1 MRCFLCHHGQVH
13 DVQNHQMKNYYLFG
27 SRVLTHVVFWL
38 LYFLAFSL
46 IWQKGDDLYQGFFL
60 EFILLPARIGAVYL
74 MIYYLLPNTLLK
86 KKWWQFGLQ
95 YALLLLLAG
104 LLQRCLIYFF
114 YEANRGGAYLEI
126 VSFQGVLRAAIL
138 VNSTIVVV
146 TAAKVVLMY
155 LDLEKELE
163 SGKAEEPLIEIKSER
178 RFFRIKPSEIAYIEG
193 MGNYIVYHTREGE
206 KLIRYATMKEALAE
220 LPADFARIH
229 KSYIVNKQC
238 VKSYNNENVEVRGE
252 FLPLGKN
259 VELQF

>member
-1 MRCFLCHHGQVH
+1 
-13 DVQNHQMKNYYLFG
+13 MKTYYLFG
-27 SRVLTHVVFWL
+27 SRVLTHVIFWL
-38 LYFLAFSL
+38 AYFLAFSL
-46 IWQKGDDLYQGFFL
+46 IWQKGDDLYQGFYL

-86 KKWWQFGLQ
+86 RKWWQFALQ

-104 LLQRCLIYFF
+104 LVQRCLIFFF
-114 YEANRGGAYLEI
+114 YEANRGGAFWEI

-146 TAAKVVLMY
+146 AAAKMVLLY
-155 LDLEKELE
+155 LDLERKSKE
-163 SGKAEEPLIEIKSER
+163 GKVEEPLIEIKSER
-178 RFFRIKPSEIAYIEG
+178 RFFRLKPSEIAYIEG

-220 LPADFARIH
+220 LPDDFARIH

>member
-1 MRCFLCHHGQVH
+1 
-13 DVQNHQMKNYYLFG
+13 MKTYYLFG
-27 SRVLTHVVFWL
+27 SRVLTHVIFWL
-38 LYFLAFSL
+38 AYFLAFSL
-46 IWQKGDDLYQGFFL
+46 IWQKGDDLYQGFYL

-95 YALLLLLAG
+95 YVLLLLLAG
-104 LLQRCLIYFF
+104 VLQRCLIFFF
-114 YEANRGGAYLEI
+114 YEANRGGAFLEI

-146 TAAKVVLMY
+146 AAAKVVLMY
-155 LDLEKELE
+155 LELEKKVEAQNE
-163 SGKAEEPLIEIKSER
+163 EEPLIEIKSER
-178 RFFRIKPSEIAYIEG
+178 RFFRLRPAEIAYIEG

-259 VELQF
+259 IELQF